1 MDDKALKNLDEQPD
15 SDNNA
20 QENKSQPPEV
30 IILDPEETQLDA
42 VFNRTINKP
51 GK

>member
-15 SDNNA
+15 SNNT
-20 QENKSQPPEV
+20 QENKFQPPEV

-42 VFNRTINKP
+42 VFNRTIKP